1 MDKPSVLIIDDEPKL
16 LSSLSLILGEEFNVL
31 TALNGRDGLEVFTS
45 NPVSAILLDLDMP
58 VMNGLEALEKI
69 RESSDDVNVIIMT
82 GKSSHE
88 WAIQCADLNIQ
99 GYIQKPCAPADIVD
113 RMKKLVGIEDFRV
126 LKDYWKEG
134 YERKVV
140 SISPAIKR
148 ALVYIDKNIQ
158 GDITREDVATYLDLS
173 PDYICRLLRNECGL
187 TINTYI
193 IRAKVLRGR
202 ENLTANPNMK
212 IGNLAESVGFSDAN
226 YFSRLFKKHTGI
238 TPQEFKRNILTSINS
253 KEY

>member
-1 MDKPSVLIIDDEPKL
+1 MDKPSVLIIDDEPRL
-16 LSSLSLILGEEFNVL
+16 LSSLSLILEGDFNVL
-31 TALNGRDGLEVFTS
+31 TALNGRDGLEVYTS

-58 VMNGLEALEKI
+58 VMNGLETLEKI
-69 RESSDDVNVIIMT
+69 RESNDDVNVIIMT

-88 WAIQCADLNIQ
+88 WAIQCANLNIQ
-99 GYIQKPCAPADIVD
+99 GYIQKPCDPAEIVD

-126 LKDYWKEG
+126 LEDYWKEE
-134 YERKVV
+134 YETKVA

-148 ALVYIDKNIQ
+148 ALVYIDNNIQ
-158 GDITREDVATYLDLS
+158 EDITREDVATYLDLS

-193 IRAKVLRGR
+193 IRAKVFRGR
-202 ENLTANPNMK
+202 ENLIANPNMK
-212 IGNLAESVGFSDAN
+212 VGDLAASVGMSDTN

-238 TPQEFKRNILTSINS
+238 TPQEFRRNILTSTNS
-253 KEY
+253 KQY